1 MAQSI
6 ASRSRPESRL
16 AMRFPIV
23 ALLLCAACGSG
34 ENSDGTEIR
43 EQACEIADGAMPPDF
58 VQRVGCRSDFDALA
72 SKPLDSTLPGAR
84 SAKVVLDQLDL
95 MNPNAFYF
103 QNSNK
108 YPIHYDFASAH
119 LSSVGPEG
127 QPLPLV
133 TTISDFNQVE
143 YYKTTRRFVLGA
155 VTYYEGPAVWALE
168 IAPYDTAS
176 PEMIATLYEQVRGA
190 AYFGP
195 GLAFHPTSTAVEEV
209 AAELDGVR
217 LVTTDELFAQIDYQP
232 LNLATTAGQIRF
244 VTAEQLETEYVGFR
258 DIVVLDRV
266 PNDISVVAGM
276 ITEEFQT
283 PLSHV
288 NILAQ
293 NRGTPNM
300 GLRGAMSNTELRAL
314 DGRWVRLTVGASE
327 WSVSEITK
335 EEADAHWE
343 QTRPEPVAL
352 PELDLTVTDLRD
364 IKQVVPEPAEGQ
376 TLRDVIKTALQ
387 AFGTKASNYSVLT
400 NTPGVPI
407 RPGFAIPV
415 YYYVQFMEENGY
427 FERVNQLLAD
437 PEFLDSAPVRDM
449 KLAELRADMAT
460 APVNQQFQD
469 LLRTKLET
477 DFPGQSMRFRTST
490 NAEDLDGF
498 PCAGCY
504 ESHTGDPGDW
514 DGDLLTA
521 IRETWAGVWFFRTF
535 EERTYNGI
543 DHTKVGMSLLVHHNF
558 PAEEANGVASTA
570 NPFDPTGL
578 EPGFYVN
585 VQWGGDAEVVHP
597 PPNVTSDEFIYYWSQ
612 GNRTT
617 DYLGHSNM
625 IPEGTTVLNDD
636 QLIELGTALT
646 AIHER
651 FVPAYGPGVGT
662 SDWYAMDV
670 EFKYDDEGTEDGV
683 AHLWVKQARPY
694 PGRGGGQ

>member
-1 MAQSI
+1 
-6 ASRSRPESRL
+6 
-16 AMRFPIV
+16 
-23 ALLLCAACGSG
+23 
-34 ENSDGTEIR
+34 
-43 EQACEIADGAMPPDF
+43 
-58 VQRVGCRSDFDALA
+58 
-72 SKPLDSTLPGAR
+72 
-84 SAKVVLDQLDL
+84 
-95 MNPNAFYF
+95 
-103 QNSNK
+103 
-108 YPIHYDFASAH
+108 
-119 LSSVGPEG
+119 VGPAG

-155 VTYYEGPAVWALE
+155 VTYYEGPDVWALE

-176 PEMIATLYEQVRGA
+176 PEMITTLYQQVRDA

-209 AAELDGVR
+209 AAELEGVR
-217 LVTTDELFAQIDYQP
+217 LVSTDELFAKIDFQP
-232 LNLATTAGQIRF
+232 LNLATTAGQVRF
-244 VTAEQLETEYVGFR
+244 LTAEQLETEYVGFR

-314 DGRWVRLTVGASE
+314 EGRWVRLTVGASD
-327 WSVSEITK
+327 WSVTEITK
-335 EEADAHWE
+335 EEADAHWD

-352 PELDLTVTDLRD
+352 PDLDLTVTDLRD

-415 YYYVQFMEENGY
+415 YYYVQFMEENG
-427 FERVNQLLAD
+427 FFDRVNELLVD
-437 PEFLDSAPVRDM
+437 PEFLDSAAVRDQ
-449 KLAELRADMAT
+449 KLAELRSDMAI

-543 DHTKVGMSLLVHHNF
+543 EHTKVGMSLLVHHNF

-617 DYLGHSNM
+617 DYLGHSNI
-625 IPEGTTVLNDD
+625 IPEDTTVLNDD
-636 QLIELGTALT
+636 QLIELGTALA

-670 EFKYDDEGTEDGV
+670 EFKYDDEGTEDGIP
-683 AHLWVKQARPY
+683 HLWVKQARPY